1 MRSKEGD
8 KKKKGG
14 FLYKLL
20 HLRNTKTEEQVSSES
35 STFSIKLLIDEESNK
50 VILAEAGNDFIDT
63 HRSLFSFPLGNI
75 ARLVGKYPISHP
87 GCLSNLYNSVKN
99 LSLNNFRSHACKS
112 MLLHPISIHEDKLKN
127 LKLPVDFTEPTKY
140 FAYPNQKCREKQG
153 VLLSNND
160 TSRCY
165 CGELMSLETR
175 FQAGERDAVTD
186 ETERGLCDVESMFF
200 ITDDLRVIQGY
211 PGGLISFLSH
221 VGVENVDHI
230 AVTVLKICS
239 KAMSDLLSHSLFS
252 RFTFTD
258 VFIRKKS
265 DRKILCAEAGENFVD
280 LLISFLTIPLESV
293 LELLGGNL
301 LQDKYWWQLVH
312 SQTAGPKASPRVS
325 TTNSSG
331 YVKKMWQYV
340 VTDGLV
346 VKSLSSVSSIALL
359 RGVGIRPD
367 DVEQEVMNSNTAE
380 SSVGGNLEV
389 VRVIEHTRN
398 KDIWDHYDLCEMSNG
413 SRRARCKLCLK
424 FLASEGN
431 TTLKN
436 HLTKSCKALR
446 SRSDPSQ
453 SNLTPQGGVFVYD
466 NEKLREA
473 FTKFVITKALPFD
486 HFDDED
492 FTTTIQQLM
501 QPRYTQVSRT
511 TLRRDAIKMWRTA
524 REKMILGFQEH
535 RYGVSLTCDVWSSP
549 HNTGNSFLAVT
560 SHWLDQDNWQMMK
573 RTIAFELFEKEAQFP
588 ILAAMARDLLTV
600 QASTVASESAF
611 SVSGRVISQRRSR
624 LSPESVEVC
633 ICLKDYLDGAARKQH
648 ITTLEDA
655 IDADLEANLHIE
667 EVELGISP
675 PNEEGE
681 DDEEEMAM

>member
-1 MRSKEGD
+1 M
-8 KKKKGG
+8 
-14 FLYKLL
+14 
-20 HLRNTKTEEQVSSES
+20 
-35 STFSIKLLIDEESNK
+35 
-50 VILAEAGNDFIDT
+50 
-63 HRSLFSFPLGNI
+63 
-75 ARLVGKYPISHP
+75 
-87 GCLSNLYNSVKN
+87 
-99 LSLNNFRSHACKS
+99 
-112 MLLHPISIHEDKLKN
+112 
-127 LKLPVDFTEPTKY
+127 
-140 FAYPNQKCREKQG
+140 
-153 VLLSNND
+153 
-160 TSRCY
+160 
-165 CGELMSLETR
+165 
-175 FQAGERDAVTD
+175 
-186 ETERGLCDVESMFF
+186 
-200 ITDDLRVIQGY
+200 
-211 PGGLISFLSH
+211 
-221 VGVENVDHI
+221 
-230 AVTVLKICS
+230 
-239 KAMSDLLSHSLFS
+239 
-252 RFTFTD
+252 
-258 VFIRKKS
+258 
-265 DRKILCAEAGENFVD
+265 
-280 LLISFLTIPLESV
+280 
-293 LELLGGNL
+293 
-301 LQDKYWWQLVH
+301 
-312 SQTAGPKASPRVS
+312 
-325 TTNSSG
+325 
-331 YVKKMWQYV
+331 
-340 VTDGLV
+340 
-346 VKSLSSVSSIALL
+346 
-359 RGVGIRPD
+359 
-367 DVEQEVMNSNTAE
+367 SNTAE
-380 SSVGGNLEV
+380 FSVGGNLEV

-436 HLTKSCKALR
+436 YLTKSCKALR

-501 QPRYTQVSRT
+501 QPRYTQ
-511 TLRRDAIKMWRTA
+511 
-524 REKMILGFQEH
+524 
-535 RYGVSLTCDVWSSP
+535 
-549 HNTGNSFLAVT
+549 
-560 SHWLDQDNWQMMK
+560 
-573 RTIAFELFEKEAQFP
+573 EAQFP

-681 DDEEEMAM
+681 DDKEEMAMGESVPLWGNRFPPSILEISEPNHSVRNRSDKNRSGSYTIVNLRLVPWGNADIVGDLIRCQHGEDECDLNAIHSCVIHLWPDEKTRFGFVRCTEEQRLKEVPVSSEEAMLPAYLSIIPLVFSPKSSILRSTLDIECLHLLLQHGNETESLNPPYEYAPWVVVNKQPLKTDYEKFVKYVCDAYQGDPKPEACNAQSCSVGSTNRKMATKIHSGCYAEQS